1 MKYLKLFE
9 SFDDELKFT
18 KNELELVE
26 DIEDILLP
34 IKDDGFSINITTPKT
49 DNTSSDGF
57 LRIYIEK
64 ASFIDEEEYYFET
77 EPYNPTDTFVPT
89 LKHLFYFLKDNKYK
103 YSIELVGDGGKN
115 TNDTIAYSE
124 FTENDMK
131 LEEMFVL
138 NVPINYIRIII
149 Y

>member
-34 IKDDGFSINITTPKT
+34 IKDDGFSISITTPKT
-49 DNTSSDGF
+49 DNTTSSDGF

-89 LKHLFYFLKDNKYK
+89 LKHLLSFLEGLGYK
-103 YSIELVGDGGKN
+103 CSIDLISNSVIHDDFN
-115 TNDTIAYSE
+115 
-124 FTENDMK
+124 ENDDIIK
-131 LEEMFVL
+131 QLSEL
-138 NVPINYIRIII
+138 NQTIDYIRIII

>member
-9 SFDDELKFT
+9 SFDEEIKFT

-34 IKDDGFSINITTPKT
+34 IKDDGFSISITTLKT
-49 DNTSSDGF
+49 DNTTSSDGF

-64 ASFIDEEEYYFET
+64 SSFIDEEEYYFET

-89 LKHLFYFLKDNKYK
+89 LKHLLSFLEGLGYK
-103 YSIELVGDGGKN
+103 CSIDLISNSV
-115 TNDTIAYSE
+115 
-124 FTENDMK
+124 
-131 LEEMFVL
+131 
-138 NVPINYIRIII
+138 
-149 Y
+149 

>member
-49 DNTSSDGF
+49 DNTTSSDGF

-89 LKHLFYFLKDNKYK
+89 LKHLLSFLEGLGYK
-103 YSIELVGDGGKN
+103 CSIDLISNSVIHDDFN
-115 TNDTIAYSE
+115 
-124 FTENDMK
+124 ENDDIIK
-131 LEEMFVL
+131 QLSEL
-138 NVPINYIRIII
+138 NQTIDYIRIKI